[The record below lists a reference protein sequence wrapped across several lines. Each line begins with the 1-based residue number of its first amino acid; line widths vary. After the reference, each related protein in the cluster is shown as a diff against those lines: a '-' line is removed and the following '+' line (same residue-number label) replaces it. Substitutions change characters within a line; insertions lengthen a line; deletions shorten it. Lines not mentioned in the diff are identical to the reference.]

1 MCQSKAYTFALP
13 GKADRVYVDVR
24 LYAGERYYDA
34 KALWDTGAGSSHISE
49 AAVNALS
56 LKDYGTSVCTSASSR
71 YSTTRHIVTIQVFNI
86 AIFKDV
92 LVRKLSPENTEDM
105 ILGMDVI
112 KHFDSAISSED
123 GHTFFSI
130 RYPSQG
136 IIKFNG
142 DNT

>member
-1 MCQSKAYTFALP
+1 MSQSNACTIVLP
-13 GKADRVYVDVR
+13 GKADRIYVNVR

-49 AAVNALS
+49 AAVNALL
-56 LKDYGTSVCTSASSR
+56 LKDYGVSMCTSASNC
-71 YSTTRHIVTIQVFNI
+71 YSTTRHIVTIQVFDF

-112 KHFDSAISSED
+112 RHFDSVISSEN
-123 GHTFFSI
+123 GRVFFSI
-130 RYPSQG
+130 RYPSKG
-136 IIKFNG
+136 AIDFCAE
-142 DNT
+142 T